1 MWLKILCSGRKNN
14 SAPVPI
20 QNGVRCLTTKLTLSF
35 ALINTNIATAKKC
48 CWHFFV
54 ARKKERQWDLM
65 NDTNA
70 RNSFFVCTSIATK
83 WGRCTGKMYD
93 ADLIARTRTCTYTHI
108 CMLLLRSNFFTNP
121 CLFCCF
127 VGHVYHT
134 VKCIQFNRRF
144 SSEQKTAQHF
154 VLFTEMIKLN
164 WIGDMME
171 WLESRR

>member
-1 MWLKILCSGRKNN
+1 MWLKILCSGRKNY

-70 RNSFFVCTSIATK
+70 RNSFLYALQSLQNEEDALEKCMMQIWLHAHALHTHMYAFVAIEFLYKSMSI
-83 WGRCTGKMYD
+83 
-93 ADLIARTRTCTYTHI
+93 L
-108 CMLLLRSNFFTNP
+108 
-121 CLFCCF
+121 LFCWSCLSYREMHSIQSSVFIRTKNCAAFCF
-127 VGHVYHT
+127 VY
-134 VKCIQFNRRF
+134 
-144 SSEQKTAQHF
+144 
-154 VLFTEMIKLN
+154 
-164 WIGDMME
+164 
-171 WLESRR
+171 

>member
-93 ADLIARTRTCTYTHI
+93 ADLIARTCTAHTYVCFCCDRISLQIHVYFVV
-108 CMLLLRSNFFTNP
+108 LLVMFIIPWNAFNSIVGFHPNKKLRSI
-121 CLFCCF
+121 LFCLLNEND
-127 VGHVYHT
+127 
-134 VKCIQFNRRF
+134 K
-144 SSEQKTAQHF
+144 
-154 VLFTEMIKLN
+154 IKMHR
-164 WIGDMME
+164 DMME